1 MSFAH
6 FKSGRALNSYY
17 ALSWLI
23 EIICFC
29 AVDGYALISG
39 YNARKKELNYSKLIQ
54 MWFQVVFYSFVLTLI
69 LRIVKLDTETD
80 LGVFI
85 LSLLPVSSCEYWY
98 FSAYFPLA
106 ILSPFI
112 VKGLDKIEDDDLKKI
127 FVFIVLIFTFSGL
140 LYDCYVIAK
149 GYSFVWLTLLYVLG
163 YIIKRLDMFAKWSS
177 KKLLLCSILMI
188 LTTWSALMILDNVR
202 LISYISPTILF
213 NAIFLLILFSRF
225 KLEKIKP
232 LIKYIA
238 PVTFGIYLFQNNRV
252 VWNKMKNAFLFVN
265 NKSIFE
271 AIACTLCIALAIFIL
286 GLIVERVR
294 IRIFKMLRI
303 EKLSSYINEKILK
316 IINILSS
323 LLFD

>member
-1 MSFAH
+1 LHTLSQ
-6 FKSGRALNSYY
+6 GGALNSYY

-39 YNARKKELNYSKLIQ
+39 YNAKKKELNYSKLIQ
-54 MWFQVVFYSFVLTLI
+54 MWFQVFFYSFVLTLI

-85 LSLLPVSSCEYWY
+85 LSLIPVSSCEYWY
-98 FSAYFPLA
+98 FSAYVPLA

-127 FVFIVLIFTFSGL
+127 FVFIVLTFTFSGL

-177 KKLLLCSILMI
+177 KKLLLCSVLMV
-188 LTTWSALMILDNVR
+188 LTTWSVLMILDNVK

-225 KLEKIKP
+225 KLKKIKS
-232 LIKYIA
+232 LIKYIV
-238 PVTFGIYLFQNNRV
+238 PTTFGIYLFQNNRV
-252 VWNKMKNAFLFVN
+252 IWAKMKNAFLFVN
-265 NKSIFE
+265 NMGIFK
-271 AIACTLCIALAIFIL
+271 AVVCTLCIAFVIFLL

-294 IRIFKMLRI
+294 IRIFKILRI
-303 EKLSSYINEKILK
+303 EKLSSYLNEKILK
-316 IINILSS
+316 IIDILSS
-323 LLFD
+323 LLFE